1 MEVILVSRNAPD
13 AMLTSS
19 LPVLNVTDVR
29 LEQSLNVSVWMDVTD
44 AGILMETSGVP
55 RNA

>member
-1 MEVILVSRNAPD
+1 MEVTDAGISMEVILVSWNAVD

-29 LEQSLNVSVWMDVTD
+29 LEQS
-44 AGILMETSGVP
+44 
-55 RNA
+55 